1 MLVVCVCVCCVV
13 SECLGCV
20 PRAISRGALFF
31 KDVEEDVELSEVD
44 DTYKGV
50 AQNKSVIMYM
60 LGQIKIG
67 MDLSKVGG
75 VKLVA
80 MVMPCV

>member
-1 MLVVCVCVCCVV
+1 
-13 SECLGCV
+13 V